1 MIAALAS
8 SETWNAFHRDRPAM
22 LALLTLV
29 LLSAVAALGLLATE
43 ITQALDPAQVRLV
56 DKLRAPLSRPSA
68 DTLAELRP
76 LFGIYLLGTDDLG
89 RDVFAR
95 MLQGAAVS
103 LSIGFV
109 AMAIAVLVGV
119 SVGSVA
125 GYFGEYRLGPVSVDS
140 LLMRFTDVML
150 CFPSFF
156 LVLTV
161 IALLPSNVYYIMV
174 VLGFTGWMGIARFV
188 RAEILSLREREFILA
203 ARACAIPAWRI
214 ITVHLLPNA
223 LGPILVSATITVA
236 GAILTESALSFL
248 GFGVQPPQ
256 ATWGNILADG
266 RAYIFDAP
274 WLFFIPG
281 GAIFTVVLAFNLVG
295 EGVREAADPR
305 LRRR

>member
-1 MIAALAS
+1 MIAAFES
-8 SETWNAFHRDRPAM
+8 SETWRAFRRDRPAIF
-22 LALLTLV
+22 ALVTLV
-29 LLSAVAALGLLATE
+29 VFTAIAAFGLLATD

-56 DKLRAPLSRPSA
+56 DKLRAPLSIA
-68 DTLAELRP
+68 TAGTTAELRP

-95 MLQGAAVS
+95 MLQGATVS

-109 AMAIAVLVGV
+109 AMTIAVLVGV
-119 SVGSVA
+119 SIGCVA
-125 GYFGEYRLGPVSVDS
+125 GYFGERRFGPISVDS

-161 IALLPSNVYYIMV
+161 IALLPSNIYYIMI
-174 VLGFTGWMGIARFV
+174 VLGLTGWMGIARFV
-188 RAEILSLREREFILA
+188 RAEMLSLREREFVLA

-214 ITVHLLPNA
+214 IAVHLLPNA
-223 LGPILVSATITVA
+223 LGPVLVSATITVA
-236 GAILTESALSFL
+236 AAILTESALSFL

-281 GAIFTVVLAFNLVG
+281 GAIFIVVLAFNLVG
-295 EGVREAADPR
+295 EGLREAADPR
-305 LRRR
+305 LRRL